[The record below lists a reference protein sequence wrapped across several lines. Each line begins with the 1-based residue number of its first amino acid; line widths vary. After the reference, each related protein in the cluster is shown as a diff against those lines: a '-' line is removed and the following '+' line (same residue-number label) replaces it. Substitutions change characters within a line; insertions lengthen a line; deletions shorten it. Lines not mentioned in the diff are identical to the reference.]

1 MGKTLSA
8 LLQLQRVERQLVE
21 VRSRLRMRESAVAAQ
36 QKKIDQLQG
45 DWDELNAKR
54 LERRQDA
61 DRYELDLRQK
71 EEKVTELRGVLNTA
85 KTNKEY
91 ASVLTQINTIKAD
104 NAKIEE
110 QALKTMADVDTIQA
124 ESDEVQK
131 KIDAEQERLEQV
143 KASAAEEIGKLR
155 GMKEDL
161 SAKRADAAKEVPRA
175 ELALFERIAE
185 KLGGDAM
192 APIEIEGDKPPHSY
206 VCGGCFMS
214 LNAEHA
220 NALRTKDEVRTCDSC
235 GRILY
240 LETAAETQKQS

>member
-21 VRSRLRMRESAVAAQ
+21 VKSRLRMRENAVAVQ
-36 QKKIDQLQG
+36 QRKIDQLRG
-45 DWDELNAKR
+45 DWEELNAKR
-54 LERRQDA
+54 LERRKDA
-61 DRYELDLRQK
+61 DRCELDLRHREQ
-71 EEKVTELRGVLNTA
+71 KVTELRGVLNTA

-91 ASVLTQINTIKAD
+91 AAVLTQINTIKAD
-104 NAKIEE
+104 NTKIED
-110 QALKTMADVDTIQA
+110 QALRAMADLDAIQA
-124 ESDEVQK
+124 EADKTQQK
-131 KIDAEQERLEQV
+131 MDAEQARLAQI
-143 KASAAEEIGKLR
+143 KSSSAAEIDRLS
-155 GMKEDL
+155 GMMADL
-161 SAKRADAAKEVPRA
+161 SAKRAEAAAEVPPA

-192 APIEIEGDKPPHSY
+192 AAIEIEGDRPPHDY

-220 NALRTKDEVRTCDSC
+220 NALRTRDEVRTCDSC